1 MSLLSDIAKKFGY
14 YDDAEILLENAVK
27 FSPDDGEIRMK
38 YALILRLKQKFTKT
52 MEQVNILC
60 EKFPDNLS
68 YQAQKASEIMQNGYH
83 SEAIDLFEKII
94 KENPYNFS
102 AMTSKGH
109 AEKTL
114 GKTDKA
120 IESYKSAYKIK
131 NDHGE
136 AYFLI

>member
-1 MSLLSDIAKKFGY
+1 
-14 YDDAEILLENAVK
+14 
-27 FSPDDGEIRMK
+27 
-38 YALILRLKQKFTKT
+38 

-114 GKTDKA
+114 
-120 IESYKSAYKIK
+120 
-131 NDHGE
+131 
-136 AYFLI
+136 